1 MPERK
6 ETKKYTFTVEGETE
20 KWYLDWLAEQINS
33 CEEAKYKV
41 SIVAKVQQSPSKFA
55 KSQTTF
61 CVTINWIGYFSVCRL
76 FFSSC

>member
-41 SIVAKVQQSPSKFA
+41 SIVAKVQQSPANLQNPRPHFA
-55 KSQTTF
+55 
-61 CVTINWIGYFSVCRL
+61 
-76 FFSSC
+76 